1 MQYHTQDGV
10 WFFIL
15 PCDWR
20 FLPELGPPPAKAGGL
35 LYFSG
40 VWRSSVRANNDAAM
54 KPSPEIT
61 DLTVCRA
68 LFAAWV
74 FIYHVNLHAHFS
86 GYLGPAAGLIEH
98 GYLGVDGFFLLS
110 GMILARVHPELAYA
124 PEGAFRF
131 WGKRLARIYP
141 VHLAV
146 IVILAVLFLT
156 GLGLGLAPRD
166 PERFTLVSLVEN
178 LLLVQGWG
186 FSNHL
191 AWNYP
196 SWSVSTEWAG
206 YLAFPVLWYFFGRWT
221 PIIPGQTL
229 VILMTILGLLGYETG
244 VGLNLTYA
252 GALLRFFPE
261 FIIGMTTI
269 RLVPINADYSPCGL
283 LTIIG
288 FTAAA
293 FGALIRLDFMAVIG
307 LWLVLSAL
315 TMQADADR
323 PPIFGNATVLRFF
336 GRLSY
341 AFYMSFG
348 TIELILAQF
357 FRHQG
362 WDPSQQK
369 LAYTVAMTIL
379 TFALALILHV
389 FVETPCRRL
398 ADRWLTP
405 PLAVTSVRL

>member
-1 MQYHTQDGV
+1 
-10 WFFIL
+10 
-15 PCDWR
+15 
-20 FLPELGPPPAKAGGL
+20 
-35 LYFSG
+35 
-40 VWRSSVRANNDAAM
+40 M

-74 FIYHVNLHAHFS
+74 FIYHVDLHAHFS
-86 GYLGPAAGLIEH
+86 ASLGPAAGLIQH

-146 IVILAVLFLT
+146 IIILAVLFLT

-166 PERFTLVSLVEN
+166 PERFTAVSLVEN
-178 LLLVQGWG
+178 LLLIQGWG

-206 YLAFPVLWYFFGRWT
+206 YLAFPFLWYFLGRWR
-221 PIIPGQTL
+221 PIIPGQIL
-229 VILMTILGLLGYETG
+229 VIFMTLLGLLAYETG
-244 VGLNLTYA
+244 TGLNLPYA

-269 RLVPINADYSPCGL
+269 RLVPINADYAPCGW
-283 LTIIG
+283 LTIMG

-293 FGALIRLDFMAVIG
+293 LGALTGLDFITAFG
-307 LWLVLSAL
+307 LWLVLAAL
-315 TMQADADR
+315 TMQADAAR
-323 PPIFGNATVLRFF
+323 PPIFGKAVLLRFV

-348 TIELILAQF
+348 TIELILAQV

-362 WDPSQQK
+362 SDPSQQK
-369 LAYTVAMTIL
+369 LLYTVAMTIL
-379 TFALALILHV
+379 TFALALILNV
-389 FVETPCRRL
+389 FIETPCRRL

>member
-1 MQYHTQDGV
+1 
-10 WFFIL
+10 
-15 PCDWR
+15 
-20 FLPELGPPPAKAGGL
+20 
-35 LYFSG
+35 
-40 VWRSSVRANNDAAM
+40 M
-54 KPSPEIT
+54 KPNPEIT

-74 FIYHVNLHAHFS
+74 FIYHVDMHAHLS
-86 GYLGPAAGLIEH
+86 AYLGPAAGLIKH

-110 GMILARVHPELAYA
+110 GMILARIHPELAYA

-141 VHLAV
+141 VHLSV
-146 IVILAVLFLT
+146 IIILAVLFLT

-166 PERFTLVSLVEN
+166 PERFSVISLVEN

-186 FSNHL
+186 FSNNL

-206 YLAFPVLWYFFGRWT
+206 YLAFPVLWHFLGRWR
-221 PIIPGQTL
+221 PIIPGQVL
-229 VILMTILGLLGYETG
+229 VIFMAILGLLAYQTG
-244 VGLNLTYA
+244 RGLNLTYA
-252 GALLRFFPE
+252 DALLRFFPE

-269 RLVPINADYSPCGL
+269 RLVPINADYAPCGW
-283 LTIIG
+283 LTVIG

-293 FGALIRLDFMAVIG
+293 TGALTGLDFMTAAG
-307 LWLVLSAL
+307 LWLVLAAL
-315 TMQADADR
+315 TMQADAER
-323 PPIFGNATVLRFF
+323 PPIFGSPIILRFL

-348 TIELILAQF
+348 TIELILAQV

-369 LAYTVAMTIL
+369 LLYTMAMTIL

>member
-1 MQYHTQDGV
+1 
-10 WFFIL
+10 
-15 PCDWR
+15 
-20 FLPELGPPPAKAGGL
+20 
-35 LYFSG
+35 
-40 VWRSSVRANNDAAM
+40 M
-54 KPSPEIT
+54 KLNTEIT

-74 FIYHVNLHAHFS
+74 FIYHVDMHTHFS
-86 GYLGPAAGLIEH
+86 AYLGPAAGLIQR
-98 GYLGVDGFFLLS
+98 GYLGVDGFFFLS

-146 IVILAVLFLT
+146 IIILAVLVLT
-156 GLGLGLAPRD
+156 GLGLGLVPRD
-166 PERFTLVSLVEN
+166 PERFTLVSLAEN
-178 LLLVQGWG
+178 LLLIQGWG
-186 FSNHL
+186 FANHL

-206 YLAFPVLWYFFGRWT
+206 YLSFPVLWYFFGRWP

-229 VILMTILGLLGYETG
+229 IIFMTILGLLAYVTG
-244 VGLNLTYA
+244 VGLNLTYS

-261 FIIGMTTI
+261 FIVGMTTI
-269 RLVPINADYSPCGL
+269 RLVPINADYSPCGW
-283 LTIIG
+283 LTAIG
-288 FTAAA
+288 FAAA
-293 FGALIRLDFMAVIG
+293 AIGALTGLDFMTAFG
-307 LWLVLSAL
+307 LWLVLAAL

-323 PPIFGNATVLRFF
+323 PPIFGKAPIFRFF

-348 TIELILAQF
+348 TIELILAEF

-369 LAYTVAMTIL
+369 FLYLAAMSIL

-398 ADRWLTP
+398 ADRWLSP